1 MQKHNNLFTLFL
13 AVVLAGLPAPAA
25 AKKKDKVPA
34 AEGEIT
40 GGVLTVLWRE
50 PKNISSENLF
60 YGSGGKQHEPHG
72 PFTFI
77 KEDLDGSNPKFVV
90 EDANGVKWKVKLGDE
105 ARPETVV
112 SRLVWAVGYHA
123 DWDYFMP
130 RIQVKEM
137 PTQLHRGQELV
148 GPNGNLSNVRLKRE
162 PDGEK
167 KIETWKWR
175 DNPFRGTRELDG
187 LRVLMA
193 VVNNWDLKDEN
204 NAILEERLSQGGKER
219 VYEISDL
226 GSSFGKNGLSRDR
239 RVSKGDLEVYIRSKF
254 IKKIRMDSVDFGTP
268 RRADVVGVVNPREF
282 FSRLH
287 LRWIGRNIP
296 REDARWMGAELAQ
309 LSPDQIRDAFRAAGY
324 SPHEVDGFT
333 TVVEARIAELNKL

>member
-1 MQKHNNLFTLFL
+1 MQQQKNLTTLFL
-13 AVVLAGLPAPAA
+13 IVVLACLPAPAA
-25 AKKKDKVPA
+25 AKKKLKAPA

-50 PKNISSENLF
+50 PRSISSENLF
-60 YGSGGKQHEPHG
+60 YGPGGKQHQPQG

-77 KEDLDGSNPKFVV
+77 KEDLDGSNPKFSV

-112 SRLVWAVGYHA
+112 SRLVWAAGYHT

-130 RIQVKEM
+130 KIQVEEM
-137 PTQLHRGQELV
+137 PLRLHRGQELV
-148 GPNGNLSNVRLKRE
+148 GPNGNVDNVRLKRE

-167 KIETWKWR
+167 KIGIWKWR
-175 DNPFRGTRELDG
+175 DNPFLGTRELGG

-204 NAILEERLSQGGKER
+204 NAILEEKLPREER
-219 VYEISDL
+219 IYEISDL

-239 RVSKGDLEVYIRSKF
+239 RKSKGDLEVYIRSRF
-254 IKKIRMDSVDFGTP
+254 IKKINADFVDFATP
-268 RRADVVGVVNPREF
+268 RRADVVALVNPHEF

-287 LRWIGRNIP
+287 LRWIGRNIS

-309 LSPDQIRDAFRAAGY
+309 LSPNQIRDAFRAAGY
-324 SPHEVDGFT
+324 SPQEVDGFT
-333 TVVEARIAELNKL
+333 TVVEARIAQLNRL